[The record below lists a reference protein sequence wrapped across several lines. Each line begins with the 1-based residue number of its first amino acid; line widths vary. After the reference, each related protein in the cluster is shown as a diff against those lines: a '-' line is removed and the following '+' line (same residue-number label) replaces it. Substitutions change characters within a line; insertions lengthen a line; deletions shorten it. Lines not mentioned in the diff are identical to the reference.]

1 MSVMPSKFPV
11 SKRKLLCFP
20 VLALAFCASSAW
32 AQAPSIVIDAQQTLG
47 FGYSNPQA
55 IAVSSNGTVFVAD
68 TNNNQLIALD
78 TFAPEQGVN
87 NVIATPGFT
96 LSTPQALALDA
107 NGNLFVGDTP
117 TSGGTGFGRIIE
129 FPGDG
134 NGNVPGTG
142 GKLIFQGA
150 PLVNPVSLTVD
161 STGTL
166 FIGDWP
172 PTTGV
177 GAIYSLAPGGAPVAL
192 NITGIPTPPYTPAAL
207 LRSGTNLYFADNGNF
222 NGSDGGIYSVPA
234 TGGAVTK
241 VATGSFVINK
251 PSGLALDAAG
261 DLYILSFLG
270 PDNPTY
276 NAGEQ
281 VVIVPFASPTT
292 PYILPNTGI
301 GTSSSMAFDPSGNMD
316 VLDSQDGAVIQL
328 SSTKA
333 VFMGNVFVGK
343 TGLDVL
349 FNFEFNAPANLR
361 GFQVVTQGDVSSDL
375 LVDTKNSNCATG
387 NHTNLGGRGGPAI
400 SPYFPYS
407 CNESY
412 YGNPA
417 FPGNRLSAIEPYG
430 PGKTALASQAAYQ
443 TAFAGVE
450 VIYPVDAKATA
461 INLQQPQAL
470 AISGLN
476 KKIYVADTQAGKV
489 YSTNGLGSAATT
501 PVSTG
506 TITLVS
512 PTALALDGAGNLFIA
527 DANNFNGTGA
537 QIVEVPTTTGLA
549 PSVLNT
555 GGLLDNP
562 IALAF
567 DYLGNLYIGDAGPGG
582 LNADSSNPGYI
593 VKVPVGGAPFKM
605 TIPPINGGSGPIIFP
620 QALATDPY
628 TAALLIGDGGNPGA
642 GAGQVVQVSANGS
655 SAGTGPVNGVTNP
668 TGLAF
673 DQAEDLYILD
683 GTANTITVVGG
694 PTSGTTP
701 WLLAF
706 DNTTLSAPSALAI
719 SAGGQSFVV
728 ANIGAGNSNSLVYLN
743 GNSSTLAFGNVPVRT
758 TSPSQTATVYNI
770 GNLDLTLSSP
780 YYSPSLA
787 GFPFHIAGSSTC
799 ANNLVLRP
807 SIPCTIDLQFA
818 PIANI
823 HSTQQLKVNSD
834 GYNTGIPTLNLS
846 GTGTLKGSDKRRRR

>member
-1 MSVMPSKFPV
+1 MSVMPSKFPI

-47 FGYSNPQA
+47 FGYHNPQS

-78 TFAPEQGVN
+78 TYAPEQGVN

-117 TSGGTGFGRIIE
+117 TSGGTGYGRIIE

-134 NGNVPGTG
+134 NGNVTGTG

-166 FIGDWP
+166 FIGDY
-172 PTTGV
+172 PTATGV
-177 GAIYSLAPGGAPVAL
+177 GVIYSLAPGGAPVAL
-192 NITGIPTPPYTPAAL
+192 NITGFPTPPYTPAAL
-207 LRSGTNLYFADNGNF
+207 LRSGTNLYFADNGNYS
-222 NGSDGGIYSVPA
+222 GSNGGIYFVPVPA
-234 TGGAVTK
+234 TGGAPTAATK

-251 PSGLALDAAG
+251 PSGLAQDAAG

-281 VVIVPFASPTT
+281 VVIVPAASPTT
-292 PYILPNTGI
+292 PYILPNSGL

-328 SSTKA
+328 SSTEA

-375 LVDTKNSNCATG
+375 LVDTSNSNCATG
-387 NHTNLGGRGGPAI
+387 NHTNLGGNPI

-430 PGKTALASQAAYQ
+430 PGKKVLASQAAYQ

-476 KKIYVADTQAGKV
+476 KTVYVADTQAGKV
-489 YSTNGLGSAATT
+489 YSTAGLGSAKLT

-506 TITLVS
+506 TITLTS

-549 PSVLNT
+549 PSVVKT

-562 IALAF
+562 ISLAF

-593 VKVPVGGAPFKM
+593 VKVPVGGGAPFKM
-605 TIPPINGGSGPIIFP
+605 TIPSVPIIFP

-642 GAGQVVQVSANGS
+642 NAGQVVQVSANGS

-683 GTANTITVVGG
+683 GTANTITVVAG
-694 PTSGTTP
+694 PQLP
-701 WLLAF
+701 NDQFLLTF
-706 DNTTLSAPSALAI
+706 DNTTLSSASALAI

-743 GNSSTLAFGNVPVRT
+743 GNSSTLAFGNVTVRT
-758 TSPSQTATVYNI
+758 DSQPKTATVYNI
-770 GNLDLTLSSP
+770 GNLDLTLQSP
-780 YYSPSLA
+780 YYSPSLTRS
-787 GFPFHIAGSSTC
+787 PFSVLGSSTC
-799 ANNLVLRP
+799 ANSLVLRP
-807 SIPCTIDLQFA
+807 SISCTMNVQFA
-818 PIANI
+818 PITNM
-823 HSTQQLKVNSD
+823 HSTQQLKINSD
-834 GYNTGIPTLNLS
+834 GYNSGIPALNLS
-846 GTGTLKGSDKRRRR
+846 GTGTLGKGVKEPRRR